1 MRAPSSPAFSSTPGI
16 ADAVLL
22 QSGGDETDGKVFS
35 FLSITD
41 VLSMIDL
48 FIPFKNP
55 KFGLG
60 HLVDAV
66 EMDHTRLGGVSLSL
80 QFNLTSRSLICL
92 PHLGDLRQQAIHN
105 LLVLSNLF

>member
-66 EMDHTRLGGVSLSL
+66 EMDHTR
-80 QFNLTSRSLICL
+80 
-92 PHLGDLRQQAIHN
+92 HLGDLRQQAIHN